1 MYQLKPKAWHE
12 QHIADIDRAKIVQ
25 HLSSGQDVDITK
37 ISITLAREC
46 DLFVHFQRLW
56 KLRVAG
62 LDKRL
67 STEEYMKNIYVNRR
81 TLYKELIKSTSVKAG
96 VA

>member
-1 MYQLKPKAWHE
+1 MHQLKPKEWHE
-12 QHIADIDRAKIVQ
+12 QHIADVDKAKIVQ
-25 HLSSGQDVDITK
+25 HLSMGEDLDVTK

-46 DLFVHFQRLW
+46 DLFVHFERLW

-81 TLYKELIKSTSVKAG
+81 TLYKELIKSTPVKAQ

>member
-1 MYQLKPKAWHE
+1 MHQLKPKEWHE
-12 QHIADIDRAKIVQ
+12 QHIADVDKAKIVQ
-25 HLSSGQDVDITK
+25 YLSSSEDNDVTK
-37 ISITLAREC
+37 ISVTLARDC
-46 DLFVHFQRLW
+46 DLFVHFERLW

-67 STEEYMKNIYVNRR
+67 STEEYMKNIYINRR
-81 TLYKELIKSTSVKAG
+81 ALYKELIKSTPIKAE